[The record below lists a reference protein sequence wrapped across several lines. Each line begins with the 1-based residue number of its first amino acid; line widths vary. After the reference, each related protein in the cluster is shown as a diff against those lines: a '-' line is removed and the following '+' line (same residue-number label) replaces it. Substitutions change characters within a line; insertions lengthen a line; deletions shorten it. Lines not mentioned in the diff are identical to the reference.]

1 MTVRKRTFVTI
12 TLTFVV
18 LIAILYAVSR
28 YTMPSGFEE
37 LEQQDTERNVRI
49 VLSALSNEV
58 SDIDAITYDWAREAP
73 LASPYL

>member
-1 MTVRKRTFVTI
+1 MTVRKRTFVIT
-12 TLTFVV
+12 TLTFVL
-18 LIAILYAVSR
+18 LIAIPYAVSR
-28 YTMPSGFEE
+28 YTMLSGFEE
-37 LEQQDTERNVRI
+37 LEQQDTERNVQR